1 MVNIG
6 ELLVSRLRHTH
17 FSNQLKHRWIS
28 RNPNWSPLG
37 SDWGATVIG
46 PSCKY
51 EPSHDKIN
59 KMTCVPRAVTCASAQ
74 SDPSSLSSCRNLGP
88 LATHRVHS
96 PTDETVNIH
105 VNLTLPWVAKS
116 FCWVCHALAHM
127 VKPSEIS
134 RLITYEFTGA
144 VAKLL
149 ERPPCVLEVMCLI
162 RCQVIPKNLN
172 MILLQLLF
180 CLAISIEQTEMVG
193 LV

>member
-1 MVNIG
+1 
-6 ELLVSRLRHTH
+6 
-17 FSNQLKHRWIS
+17 
-28 RNPNWSPLG
+28 
-37 SDWGATVIG
+37 
-46 PSCKY
+46 
-51 EPSHDKIN
+51 
-59 KMTCVPRAVTCASAQ
+59 MTCVRRAMTCASAQ
-74 SDPSSLSSCRNLGP
+74 SDLSSLSARRNLGS
-88 LATHRVHS
+88 LATHGVRS
-96 PTDETVNIH
+96 QTDETVNIH

-116 FCWVCHALAHM
+116 FCWVCHTLTHI

-149 ERPPCVLEVMCLI
+149 ERPPCVPEVVCSI

-180 CLAISIEQTEMVG
+180 RLASSIEQTEIVG